1 MRDIVLG
8 KGKQTL
14 LAILGNAIQSWVE
27 HSRPFDKVE
36 KIDTETTLSKYHKLI
51 LNQDNCLVLVKNSHV
66 ICNIQS
72 ESLFQKMVAMPI

>member
-51 LNQDNCLVLVKNSHV
+51 LK
-66 ICNIQS
+66 
-72 ESLFQKMVAMPI
+72 